1 MGGTWPSLAAA
12 GTFALYLF
20 GYLALRFRLT
30 YLGIGTDL
38 AVLDERYFYEG
49 AKFVVYL
56 VSAVPI
62 LLLVALVVGA
72 VAWLPYRLVRRR
84 AAPAGDLPGPA
95 AASGSPIRSSLLGIA
110 LGIVVI
116 QLVMRQPFL
125 YANLLVAPALPA
137 HAWLRTL
144 LLTDEEGLRSL
155 YFAALVLATLVTV
168 GIAVALRDQAR
179 TGGAARLLW
188 GLLVLIAA
196 IQFLFLPV
204 NYGFLIAATPLPRV
218 ATLGG
223 PTPTPAGQDAWLA
236 WEGKDGVTYF
246 VRDRTGGGDRRT
258 LLTLPR
264 KEVSRIE
271 IVGYD
276 PILRLLFAPPGS
288 LADGGAPR

>member
-1 MGGTWPSLAAA
+1 
-12 GTFALYLF
+12 
-20 GYLALRFRLT
+20 
-30 YLGIGTDL
+30 
-38 AVLDERYFYEG
+38 VLDERYFYEG

-62 LLLVALVVGA
+62 LLLIALAVGA
-72 VAWLPYRLVRRR
+72 VAWLPYRLLRRR
-84 AAPAGDLPGPA
+84 AAPAAGAPGPA
-95 AASGSPIRSSLLGIA
+95 AVRGAPIRWSLAGIG

-137 HAWLRTL
+137 HAWLRAL
-144 LLTDEEGLRSL
+144 LLTDEEGFRSL
-155 YFAALVLATLVTV
+155 YFAALVAATLVTAAL
-168 GIAVALRDQAR
+168 AVALRAEAQA
-179 TGGAARLLW
+179 GGVARLLW

-223 PTPTPAGQDAWLA
+223 PTPPPAGQDAWLA

-276 PILRLLFAPPGS
+276 PVLRLLFAPPGA
-288 LADGGAPR
+288 LAAGGATR